1 MNKIC
6 FKDFLY
12 GYLDA
17 DTEYS
22 CNQDKFDEIFYDKNN
37 LFNKL
42 SDLNRPTSIVIGRKG
57 VGKSAY
63 AAKLRSKT
71 TNERLAF
78 IIELQDVSYSDF
90 VKISDNKSN
99 VLGAQ
104 RYLHVWYLLLMG
116 AVVKKLKPEDVE
128 NEKNLKLLQSL
139 LIEFG
144 MDIDNNLIRDILTV
158 SKKDF
163 KVKLSAFE
171 LQLSENDQ
179 DKKVKFHNITDFS
192 NYFMKLYDS
201 LGIKKDII
209 PIIDGVDDVLRTT
222 RKIQTEDILSG
233 LVRAVATLNK
243 NSRLSRNKSKFILVI
258 RDDIVKLLNDP
269 DLNKIIQDCGYNLDW
284 YNNASAGVDDL
295 SQLFNK
301 RLLNKDKKE
310 FSGEKSLWENLFPF
324 KQNGK
329 NSWSDFLEYTLY
341 RPRDII
347 KFLNQFIDDYPEMDS
362 VTSDIYRNELRKFSQ
377 DYFYDEM
384 TNELIGFLPREIIDT
399 LQDVLKKLGRR
410 DFRFDDIN
418 TVYAELYPN
427 KFNPD
432 EIKDIL
438 RTLFNLGYIG
448 MLRDVKHKNGS
459 RTHVN
464 FKHKDPRLTI
474 DFKSRFIVHKGL
486 FYALNI

>member
-1 MNKIC
+1 MEKIC

-22 CNQDKFDEIFYDKNN
+22 CNQEKFDEIFYDKNN
-37 LFNKL
+37 LFIKL
-42 SDLNRPTSIVIGRKG
+42 SDLNRPTSIIIGRKG

-63 AAKLRSKT
+63 AAKLRSET
-71 TNERLAF
+71 SNERLSF
-78 IIELQDVSYSDF
+78 IIELQDISYSDF
-90 VKISDNKSN
+90 AKISDNKSN

-116 AVVKKLKPEDVE
+116 AVVKKLNPEDVE
-128 NEKNLKLLQSL
+128 NKKNLKLLQRL

-158 SKKDF
+158 AKKDF
-163 KVKLSAFE
+163 KVKLSSFE
-171 LQLSENDQ
+171 LQLSEDDQ
-179 DKKVKFHNITDFS
+179 NKKIKFHNITDLS
-192 NYFMKLYDS
+192 NYFMNLYDS
-201 LGIKKDII
+201 LGIKKEVI

-222 RKIQTEDILSG
+222 RKIKTEDILSG

-243 NSRLSRNKSKFILVI
+243 NSRLSKNKSKFILVI

-295 SQLFNK
+295 SQIFNK
-301 RLLNKDKKE
+301 RLLNKTEKE
-310 FSGEKSLWENLFPF
+310 FSENKSLWEILFPF
-324 KQNGK
+324 EPNEKS
-329 NSWSDFLEYTLY
+329 SWNDFLEYTLY

-347 KFLNQFIDDYPEMDS
+347 KFLNQFIDDYPEMNS
-362 VTSDIYRNELRKFSQ
+362 VTFDIYRNELRKFSQ

-410 DFRFDDIN
+410 EFRFSDIN
-418 TVYAELYPN
+418 TVYTDLYPN

-432 EIKDIL
+432 EIKEIL